1 MSLFIICISFFIFIS
16 IISILKKYF
25 IFSLKK
31 IHLLILIIF
40 LSVCTGLFIFSYI
53 KNGWTVFFSSFNII
67 FIFFVFTFFYQ
78 LIGIINFLYSLL
90 NVKKRIVFTFNIK
103 AQLYNFF
110 KMSFIVM
117 LYSSFYFNF
126 INYDFYLLLLFCLIS
141 NLLTFFS
148 KQLEF
153 TNEKYIYIKDFIRS
167 FFYLVTWQTNFNI
180 VSSILL
186 FIVFS
191 FYEFFISDS
200 FEKERLNKYL
210 SIK

>member
-1 MSLFIICISFFIFIS
+1 MYFFFYFYIHNFNIKKIFYIFTKKNSFTDFNNLS
-16 IISILKKYF
+16 
-25 IFSLKK
+25 FSLHRTFYFFLYKK
-31 IHLLILIIF
+31 RLD
-40 LSVCTGLFIFSYI
+40 C
-53 KNGWTVFFSSFNII
+53 FFSSFNII

-110 KMSFIVM
+110 KMAFIVM

-126 INYDFYLLLLFCLIS
+126 INYDFYLVLLFCLIS

-153 TNEKYIYIKDFIRS
+153 TNEKDIYIKDFIRS
-167 FFYLVTWQTNFNI
+167 FFI
-180 VSSILL
+180 
-186 FIVFS
+186 
-191 FYEFFISDS
+191 
-200 FEKERLNKYL
+200 
-210 SIK
+210 